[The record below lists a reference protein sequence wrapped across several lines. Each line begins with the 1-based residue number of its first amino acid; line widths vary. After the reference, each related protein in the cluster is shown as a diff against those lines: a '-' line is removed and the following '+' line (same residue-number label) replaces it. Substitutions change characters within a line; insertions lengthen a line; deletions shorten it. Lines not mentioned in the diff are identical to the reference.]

1 MKEKMKRISRSKIVH
16 TASAS
21 SGVLALA
28 LITSACGSSGSSSA
42 TTTAAKAGAT
52 TTTAASAPISITI
65 GDTAIGAGY
74 ADIYVG
80 ILDGIFAKNGLN
92 VKLVK
97 LNTSSQLVPAL
108 VGGSVQIGVGVA
120 DDTAAAI
127 LKGIPLQFIGLS
139 EGTYNLEMWGDAS
152 IKSVQGIVGK
162 KVALSAPDSESDF
175 GLTALLAKNNIPET
189 SVKRVYTGSIP
200 GMVSALESGSANAL
214 LTQPPQG
221 TSTGAKG
228 FVKIA
233 DLSNLPFAVG
243 SYTVTAAY
251 AKANPTVL
259 QRWANAEAQNLA
271 FIHDH
276 PNKTIAA
283 IEADSGVTD
292 PALAKYAYNF
302 FLNVWTKTP
311 VVKTSL
317 IQDAFTRAAA
327 KAKKTAPADVTQY
340 IDNTFAQN
348 ATNSAG

>member
-1 MKEKMKRISRSKIVH
+1 MKRISGSRFARKAPVVG
-16 TASAS
+16 
-21 SGVLALA
+21 GVLGAALFV
-28 LITSACGSSGSSSA
+28 SACGSSGSAS
-42 TTTAAKAGAT
+42 TVTTAGNAAAT
-52 TTTAASAPISITI
+52 TTTASAAPISITI

-80 ILDGIFAKNGLN
+80 IKDGIFAKNGLN

-127 LKGIPLQFIGLS
+127 LKNIPLKFIGLS
-139 EGTYNLEMWGDAS
+139 EGTYNLEVWGDSS
-152 IKSVQGIVGK
+152 IKSVQDLVGK
-162 KVALSAPDSESDF
+162 KVAVSAPNSESDF
-175 GLTALLAKNNIPET
+175 GLTALLAKNNIPES
-189 SVKRVYTGSIP
+189 SVQRIYAGSIP
-200 GMVSALESGSANAL
+200 AMVSALESGSANAL

-221 TSTGAKG
+221 TATGKKG
-228 FVKIA
+228 YVKIA

-251 AKANPTVL
+251 AQSNPEVL
-259 QRWANAEAQNLA
+259 QRWANAEVQNLA

-283 IEADSGVTD
+283 IESDSGITD

-302 FLNVWTKTP
+302 FLNVWTKNP
-311 VVKTSL
+311 QVQTSL

-327 KAKKTAPADVTQY
+327 KAKKPVPSDITQY
-340 IDNTFAQN
+340 IDNTFAQK
-348 ATNSAG
+348 AVNSAG

>member
-1 MKEKMKRISRSKIVH
+1 MKRIPKSKVARKIPVI
-16 TASAS
+16 
-21 SGVLALA
+21 SGVVGIALLA
-28 LITSACGSSGSSSA
+28 TACGSSSSST
-42 TTTAAKAGAT
+42 TTTAAAGAT
-52 TTTAASAPISITI
+52 TTTASAPISITI

-80 ILDGIFAKNGLN
+80 IMDGIYKKYGLN
-92 VKLVK
+92 VKLAK

-127 LKGIPLQFIGLS
+127 MKGIPLKFIGLS
-139 EGTYNLEMWGDAS
+139 EGSYNLEMWGDAS
-152 IKSVQGIVGK
+152 IKSVSDLVGK

-175 GLTALLAKNNIPET
+175 GLTALLQKNNIPES
-189 SVKRVYTGSIP
+189 SVQRVYTGSIP

-228 FVKIA
+228 YVKIA

-251 AKANPTVL
+251 AKAHPEVL
-259 QRWANAEAQNLA
+259 QRWANAETAILA
-271 FIHDH
+271 FLRSN
-276 PNKTIAA
+276 PTATIAA
-283 IEADSGVTD
+283 IQADSGITD
-292 PALAKYAYNF
+292 ATLAKYAYNF

-311 VVKTSL
+311 TVQTSL
-317 IQDAFTRAAA
+317 IQAAFNRAAL

-340 IDNTFAQN
+340 IDNSFAQN
-348 ATNSAG
+348 AVNAVG